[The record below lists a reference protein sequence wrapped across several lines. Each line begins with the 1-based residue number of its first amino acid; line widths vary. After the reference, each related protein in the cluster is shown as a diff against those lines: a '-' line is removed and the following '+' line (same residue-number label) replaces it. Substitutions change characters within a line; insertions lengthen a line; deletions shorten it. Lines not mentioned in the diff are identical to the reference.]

1 MRGKEVERARRSR
14 QTYPVPDKDRGT
26 LTTSVAQISQ
36 RRDKMTKRKKLRTS
50 GGEGIRPPKLPKNPR
65 LGDSGRPPQ
74 SSEWGCLC
82 LSEASEGRSGPVP
95 SAEQRT
101 EEPVQAASSSP
112 AEEAQAPASLLGEP
126 EKEPAPLPLSQNSAR
141 RFVPQF
147 AKSRKIVTRPAEL
160 REEDLRSGTP
170 KISQETPPGPSS
182 QQARS
187 RLQEESLGLASWEAR
202 ELGAQTQV
210 DSTHPEHRDQNP
222 MTPVPGSG
230 DSPPS
235 ASTNV
240 SPERGMVPL
249 ASERASQ
256 DHLSEQGTN
265 TPDGE
270 SRKGCWVLGYRGQKG
285 LLLSSDAEEKEP
297 DRGSLQEAGVQ
308 GGAEADLPEGHR
320 EKGDSVLGP
329 SSTQGP
335 EPGSADQA
343 LSDPMQIPSKTSRE
357 AEQSCSGPSHSSLGT
372 VVITD
377 RRTDPTE
384 PEWRAPEVAKPDEQ
398 ANTRAPSSPSGKAPD
413 GGHSGVLLSCTLL
426 TGETGGGREARWEDK
441 PPGNILGGPLG
452 SLALDR
458 RIKEPIVGAGD
469 SSLLAS
475 EVGPP
480 VDQTR
485 APGLDE
491 EGLGGICALP
501 LLLQPEGEKAAELRS
516 QSPKGDLDWF
526 NLSLGAFA
534 PPVHREAVGGPSQE
548 TRACHDHPDAPED
561 PTGWSELPPG
571 SADQALLGESPAMEP
586 HFLPDS
592 QIWDALEV
600 PDLAAS
606 PEQLFPLGSRLDSCW
621 PGTSLHADG
630 GPLTD
635 FQLRTCVGIKAC
647 EAARM
652 EDATDTVRGLVVEL
666 SNLNRLIMSTHRDLE
681 AFRRLNY
688 RKARPAGKAPA
699 PYTSKGAGNLPPG
712 ERSWRD
718 L

>member
-14 QTYPVPDKDRGT
+14 QTYPVPDQDRGT

-82 LSEASEGRSGPVP
+82 LPEASEGRSGPVP

-170 KISQETPPGPSS
+170 KISQILQDEQETV
-182 QQARS
+182 
-187 RLQEESLGLASWEAR
+187 L
-202 ELGAQTQV
+202 
-210 DSTHPEHRDQNP
+210 
-222 MTPVPGSG
+222 
-230 DSPPS
+230 
-235 ASTNV
+235 
-240 SPERGMVPL
+240 
-249 ASERASQ
+249 
-256 DHLSEQGTN
+256 HLSHQRQ
-265 TPDGE
+265 
-270 SRKGCWVLGYRGQKG
+270 SH
-285 LLLSSDAEEKEP
+285 
-297 DRGSLQEAGVQ
+297 
-308 GGAEADLPEGHR
+308 LP
-320 EKGDSVLGP
+320 
-329 SSTQGP
+329 
-335 EPGSADQA
+335 A
-343 LSDPMQIPSKTSRE
+343 QI
-357 AEQSCSGPSHSSLGT
+357 
-372 VVITD
+372 
-377 RRTDPTE
+377 
-384 PEWRAPEVAKPDEQ
+384 
-398 ANTRAPSSPSGKAPD
+398 SPSE
-413 GGHSGVLLSCTLL
+413 S
-426 TGETGGGREARWEDK
+426 TG
-441 PPGNILGGPLG
+441 P
-452 SLALDR
+452 
-458 RIKEPIVGAGD
+458 AGD
-469 SSLLAS
+469 
-475 EVGPP
+475 
-480 VDQTR
+480 TR
-485 APGLDE
+485 
-491 EGLGGICALP
+491 
-501 LLLQPEGEKAAELRS
+501 
-516 QSPKGDLDWF
+516 
-526 NLSLGAFA
+526 
-534 PPVHREAVGGPSQE
+534 
-548 TRACHDHPDAPED
+548 
-561 PTGWSELPPG
+561 
-571 SADQALLGESPAMEP
+571 
-586 HFLPDS
+586 
-592 QIWDALEV
+592 
-600 PDLAAS
+600 
-606 PEQLFPLGSRLDSCW
+606 LFPLGSRLDSCW

-652 EDATDTVRGLVVEL
+652 EDATDTVHGLVVEL

-712 ERSWRD
+712 EQSWRD

>member
-14 QTYPVPDKDRGT
+14 QTYPVPDKDRVT

-82 LSEASEGRSGPVP
+82 LPEESEGRSGPVP
-95 SAEQRT
+95 SAKQRT

-112 AEEAQAPASLLGEP
+112 AEEAQAPSSLLGEP

-147 AKSRKIVTRPAEL
+147 AKSRKTVTRPAEL

-222 MTPVPGSG
+222 VTPVPGSG

-235 ASTNV
+235 ASTSV
-240 SPERGMVPL
+240 SPEWGMVPL

-270 SRKGCWVLGYRGQKG
+270 SRKGCWVLGYHGQKG
-285 LLLSSDAEEKEP
+285 LLLSSDTEEKEP

-357 AEQSCSGPSHSSLGT
+357 EEQSCSGPSHSSLGT

-384 PEWRAPEVAKPDEQ
+384 PEQRAPEVAKPDEQ

-413 GGHSGVLLSCTLL
+413 GGHSGALLSCTLL
-426 TGETGGGREARWEDK
+426 TGETGGRRETRWEDK

-475 EVGPP
+475 EMGPP
-480 VDQTR
+480 VDQIR

-491 EGLGGICALP
+491 EGLGGMCALP

-516 QSPKGDLDWF
+516 QSPKEDLDWF

-561 PTGWSELPPG
+561 PTGWSE
-571 SADQALLGESPAMEP
+571 SPAMEP
-586 HFLPDS
+586 PFLPDS
-592 QIWDALEV
+592 QIRDALEV

-621 PGTSLHADG
+621 PGTSPHADG

-635 FQLRTCVGIKAC
+635 FQLRTRVGIKAY

-666 SNLNRLIMSTHRDLE
+666 SNLKKAGWATAGPCESRGPHKMLSVSVSRSGWLCVHVCVHIQAHTHTRICG
-681 AFRRLNY
+681 A
-688 RKARPAGKAPA
+688 
-699 PYTSKGAGNLPPG
+699 TSPL
-712 ERSWRD
+712 RHHS
-718 L
+718 

>member
-1 MRGKEVERARRSR
+1 
-14 QTYPVPDKDRGT
+14 
-26 LTTSVAQISQ
+26 
-36 RRDKMTKRKKLRTS
+36 
-50 GGEGIRPPKLPKNPR
+50 
-65 LGDSGRPPQ
+65 
-74 SSEWGCLC
+74 
-82 LSEASEGRSGPVP
+82 
-95 SAEQRT
+95 
-101 EEPVQAASSSP
+101 
-112 AEEAQAPASLLGEP
+112 
-126 EKEPAPLPLSQNSAR
+126 
-141 RFVPQF
+141 
-147 AKSRKIVTRPAEL
+147 
-160 REEDLRSGTP
+160 
-170 KISQETPPGPSS
+170 
-182 QQARS
+182 
-187 RLQEESLGLASWEAR
+187 
-202 ELGAQTQV
+202 
-210 DSTHPEHRDQNP
+210 
-222 MTPVPGSG
+222 MTPVPESG

-270 SRKGCWVLGYRGQKG
+270 SRKGCWVLGYHGQKG

-384 PEWRAPEVAKPDEQ
+384 PERRAPEVAKPDEQ

-413 GGHSGVLLSCTLL
+413 GGHSGALLSCTLL
-426 TGETGGGREARWEDK
+426 TGEAGGRREARWEDK

-516 QSPKGDLDWF
+516 QSPKEDLDWF

-548 TRACHDHPDAPED
+548 TRACHDHPGAPED
-561 PTGWSELPPG
+561 PTGWSEPPPG

-592 QIWDALEV
+592 QIRDALEV

-606 PEQLFPLGSRLDSCW
+606 PEQVRVSPHDSQTI
-621 PGTSLHADG
+621 P
-630 GPLTD
+630 
-635 FQLRTCVGIKAC
+635 R
-647 EAARM
+647 
-652 EDATDTVRGLVVEL
+652 
-666 SNLNRLIMSTHRDLE
+666 
-681 AFRRLNY
+681 
-688 RKARPAGKAPA
+688 
-699 PYTSKGAGNLPPG
+699 
-712 ERSWRD
+712 
-718 L
+718 

>member
-14 QTYPVPDKDRGT
+14 QTYPVPDKDRVT

-82 LSEASEGRSGPVP
+82 LPEESEGRSGPVP
-95 SAEQRT
+95 SAKQRT

-112 AEEAQAPASLLGEP
+112 AEEAQAPSSLLGEP
-126 EKEPAPLPLSQNSAR
+126 EKEPAPLPL
-141 RFVPQF
+141 
-147 AKSRKIVTRPAEL
+147 
-160 REEDLRSGTP
+160 
-170 KISQETPPGPSS
+170 SQETPPGPSS

-222 MTPVPGSG
+222 VTPVPGSG

-235 ASTNV
+235 ASTSV
-240 SPERGMVPL
+240 SPEWGMVPL

-270 SRKGCWVLGYRGQKG
+270 SRKGCWVLGYHGQKG
-285 LLLSSDAEEKEP
+285 LLLSSDTEEKEP

-357 AEQSCSGPSHSSLGT
+357 EEQSCSGPSHSSLGT

-384 PEWRAPEVAKPDEQ
+384 PEQRAPEVAKPDEQ

-413 GGHSGVLLSCTLL
+413 GGHSGALLSCTLL
-426 TGETGGGREARWEDK
+426 TGETGGRRETRWEDK

-475 EVGPP
+475 EMGPP
-480 VDQTR
+480 VDQIR

-491 EGLGGICALP
+491 EGLGGMCALP

-516 QSPKGDLDWF
+516 QSPKEDLDWF

-561 PTGWSELPPG
+561 PTGWSE
-571 SADQALLGESPAMEP
+571 SPAMEP
-586 HFLPDS
+586 PFLPDS
-592 QIWDALEV
+592 QIRDALEV

-606 PEQLFPLGSRLDSCW
+606 PEQILQDEQETVLHLSHQRQSHLPAQISPSESTGPAGDTRLFPLGSRLDSCW
-621 PGTSLHADG
+621 PGTSPHADG

-635 FQLRTCVGIKAC
+635 FQLRTRVGIKAY

-666 SNLNRLIMSTHRDLE
+666 SNLKKAGWATAGPCESRGPHKMLSVSVSRSGWLCVHVCVHIQAHTHTRICG
-681 AFRRLNY
+681 A
-688 RKARPAGKAPA
+688 
-699 PYTSKGAGNLPPG
+699 TSPL
-712 ERSWRD
+712 RHHS
-718 L
+718 